1 MSDILQILVT
11 NFGGLCR
18 ELANYVCREMNQ
30 KKKKKKDIEPSKTP
44 GELPFSNRLVE
55 RNNKDLY

>member
-18 ELANYVCREMNQ
+18 ELANDVCREMNQ
-30 KKKKKKDIEPSKTP
+30 KKKKILS
-44 GELPFSNRLVE
+44 LVKLLE
-55 RNNKDLY
+55 NYLSVTD